1 MELLNGL
8 IDSTNF
14 LTVRQHLKCGRAITT
29 VVLVRHREALA
40 RVAAALTGEDG
51 HTAGRRCQQWAEW
64 WAAGEVETA
73 RAGRGP
79 GVDLDV
85 IPDDTTCD
93 VIFLPPVYLV
103 CLRDCPLAVVS
114 RPEP

>member
-14 LTVRQHLKCGRAITT
+14 LTVRQHLMCGRAITT

-40 RVAAALTGEDG
+40 RVAATLTGEDG
-51 HTAGRRCQQWAEW
+51 YTAGRRRQQWADW

-73 RAGRGP
+73 CGGRGS
-79 GVDLDV
+79 GVDLDA

-103 CLRDCPLAVVS
+103 CLRDFLLPVGP

>member
-14 LTVRQHLKCGRAITT
+14 LTVRQHLTCGRAITT

-40 RVAAALTGEDG
+40 RVGAALTGEDG
-51 HTAGRRCQQWAEW
+51 LTPARRRQRWAEW
-64 WAAGEVETA
+64 WAAGEVQTA
-73 RAGRGP
+73 RAGGGP
-79 GVDLDV
+79 GVDMDA
-85 IPDDTTCD
+85 IPDDATCD

-103 CLRDCPLAVVS
+103 WLRDCPLTAVS
-114 RPEP
+114 RLEA